1 MQQSVHGSA
10 ERMAADDD
18 VLDSQTGH
26 GELDGR
32 PFAAVGRSVGG
43 HDVARVADDEQ
54 IAGSVCVI
62 RLGLMRESEHVMN
75 SASGCWPFASRS
87 NNSRLELKRLDW
99 KW

>member
-1 MQQSVHGSA
+1 
-10 ERMAADDD
+10 MAADDD

-54 IAGSVCVI
+54 IAGVRLRDQVGVDARVGTCDEQRFGVLAVCQPLEQLAL
-62 RLGLMRESEHVMN
+62 RAEEAGLEMVN
-75 SASGCWPFASRS
+75 AF
-87 NNSRLELKRLDW
+87 N
-99 KW
+99 